1 MDARRNE
8 ALAEVGTEMERFAAP
23 WPGVLVEMK
32 DFIDLWFLAMG
43 RKRQATALRVFISK
57 PLVAQSKLQP
67 HMQAFKA
74 SLANIPGCRLEIKGT
89 EEATHRIEV
98 EHRRYRR

>member
-1 MDARRNE
+1 MGTGGNE
-8 ALAEVGTEMERFAAP
+8 AMADLATEQERFAAP

-32 DFIDLWFLAMG
+32 DFVDLWFLAMG
-43 RKRQATALRVFISK
+43 RKRQATAVRVFISK
-57 PLVAQSKLQP
+57 PLVARAKLQP

-89 EEATHRIEV
+89 DEAAHRIEI
-98 EHRRYRR
+98 EYRR

>member
-1 MDARRNE
+1 MSASPRP
-8 ALAEVGTEMERFAAP
+8 AQVP
-23 WPGVLVEMK
+23 VEMK
-32 DFIDLWFLAMG
+32 DFVDLWFLAMG
-43 RKRQATALRVFISK
+43 RKRQATAVRVFISK

-89 EEATHRIEV
+89 DESAHRIEI
-98 EHRRYRR
+98 EYRR